1 MALGQLT
8 SSNVEKLIKESDIL
22 VIDFW
27 AAWCAPCR
35 MFAPT
40 FEKAA
45 KKHPNMTFVKCNT
58 EEQPEVAA
66 MFGIRSIPTLA
77 IFREGI
83 LVFMQPGALPPDVLE
98 DLLTKVEA
106 LDMDEVRKKVAE
118 EEKKLEAEKKAKRSS
133 ARA

>member
-8 SSNVEKLIKESDIL
+8 ASNVEKLIKDSDVL

-27 AAWCAPCR
+27 ASWCAPCR

-45 KKHPNMTFVKCNT
+45 RKHPDMTFVKCNT
-58 EEQPEVAA
+58 EEQPEAA
-66 MFGIRSIPTLA
+66 GMFGIRSIPTLA

-83 LVFMQPGALPPDVLE
+83 LVFMQPGALPPEALE
-98 DLLTKVEA
+98 EILTKVKA
-106 LDMDEVRKKVAE
+106 LDMDEVRRKVAE
-118 EEKKLEAEKKAKRSS
+118 EEKKLGAEKGGKRAS

>member
-8 SSNVEKLIKESDIL
+8 ASNVEKLIKDSNIL
-22 VIDFW
+22 LIDFW
-27 AAWCAPCR
+27 ATWCAPCR
-35 MFAPT
+35 IFAPT
-40 FEKAA
+40 FEKSS
-45 KKHPNMTFVKCNT
+45 KKHTNMTFVKCNT
-58 EEQPEVAA
+58 EEQPDAAA

-83 LVFMQPGALPPDVLE
+83 LVFMQPGALPPEMLE

-118 EEKKLEAEKKAKRSS
+118 EEKKLEAEKAMKPSA

>member
-8 SSNVEKLIKESDIL
+8 NSNVEKLIKDSDIL

-27 AAWCAPCR
+27 ASWCAPCR

-45 KKHPNMTFVKCNT
+45 KKHTDMTFVKCNT

-98 DLLTKVEA
+98 DILQKVKA
-106 LDMDEVRKKVAE
+106 LDMDDVRKKVAE
-118 EEKKLEAEKKAKRSS
+118 EEKKLRASKGAS
-133 ARA
+133 ATA